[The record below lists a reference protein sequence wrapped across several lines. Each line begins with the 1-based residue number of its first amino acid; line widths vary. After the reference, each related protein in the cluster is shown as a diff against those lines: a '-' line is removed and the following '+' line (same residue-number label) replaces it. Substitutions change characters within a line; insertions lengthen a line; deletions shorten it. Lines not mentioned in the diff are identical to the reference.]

1 MMKKQIYPFKLLGPY
16 LSVVFFFT
24 CFFFLLPFLPF
35 IIFFFIFSKKKM
47 DISTEERNKR
57 VNELRD
63 EVKQDEI
70 SEDVSK

>member
-1 MMKKQIYPFKLLGPY
+1 
-16 LSVVFFFT
+16 
-24 CFFFLLPFLPF
+24 
-35 IIFFFIFSKKKM
+35 M

-70 SEDVSK
+70 SENVSK

>member
-1 MMKKQIYPFKLLGPY
+1 
-16 LSVVFFFT
+16 
-24 CFFFLLPFLPF
+24 
-35 IIFFFIFSKKKM
+35 M